1 MRKRPRFDR
10 PARCVCSDREPR
22 AWHPVPV
29 SKAFTSEET
38 PDPPQLVPR
47 RAPLPAGSPNYV
59 TARGLAALRTELA
72 ALQAERVRADALAD
86 DERARALAALQAR
99 SQELEERIAS
109 AELVDTS
116 THAPDEIRFGA
127 HVTVRGADDV
137 ERAYEIVGVDEADA
151 AHGRLAFSAPL
162 ARALLG
168 KHVGETVTL
177 RTPRGEDEL
186 EVLHVHYE
194 DT

>member
-1 MRKRPRFDR
+1 L
-10 PARCVCSDREPR
+10 S
-22 AWHPVPV
+22 V

-47 RAPLPAGSPNYV
+47 RAPLPVGSPNYV
-59 TARGLAALRTELA
+59 TARGLSALRAELA
-72 ALQAERVRADALAD
+72 SLQAERVGVDLLASAD
-86 DERARALAALQAR
+86 DRARTLSALQAR
-99 SQELEERIAS
+99 TQELEERITS

-116 THAPDEIRFGA
+116 THPPDEIRFGA
-127 HVTVRGADDV
+127 QVSVRGPDNV

-151 AHGRLAFSAPL
+151 ARGRLAFSAPL

-168 KHVGETVTL
+168 RHVGDAVTL

-186 EVLHVHYE
+186 EVLSVRYE

>member
-1 MRKRPRFDR
+1 M
-10 PARCVCSDREPR
+10 
-22 AWHPVPV
+22 

-59 TARGLAALRTELA
+59 TARGLAALRSELA
-72 ALQAERVRADALAD
+72 ALQAERTHVDELTED
-86 DERARALAALQAR
+86 DERARALTALQAR
-99 SQELEERIAS
+99 SQELEERITS

-168 KHVGETVTL
+168 KHVGDAVTL

-186 EVLHVHYE
+186 EVVSVHYE
-194 DT
+194 DS